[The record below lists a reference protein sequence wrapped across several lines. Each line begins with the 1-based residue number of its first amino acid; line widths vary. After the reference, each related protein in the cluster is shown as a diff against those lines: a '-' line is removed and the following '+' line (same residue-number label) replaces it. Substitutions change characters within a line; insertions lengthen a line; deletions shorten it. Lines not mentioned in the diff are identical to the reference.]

1 MKISLVSDLHLEF
14 GYQSL
19 PGGDVLILAGD
30 VAEARSI
37 SKHHHSTKLLSDE
50 PDEHYRCSE
59 FFYHE
64 CAKYKK
70 VFYVMGNH
78 EHYHNKFWKTYE
90 ELKSVIPDNVS
101 LLENQ
106 HEVYEG
112 ICFVGATLWTD
123 MNRSDPVTLTAMK
136 TYMND
141 YRLITY
147 HYPEYD
153 TYHKMDPMDTVRIH
167 YKSKEYIKQT
177 VQQYQDMPVVVI
189 THMAPSFASVSERFR
204 HDRISNGAYASDL
217 SHLILDNPNIR
228 VWCHGHMHDATDY
241 MIGDTRVVSNPRGY
255 VGYEDTDGFDPNFS
269 FEL

>member
-1 MKISLVSDLHLEF
+1 MKINLVSDLHLEF

-37 SKHHHSTKLLSDE
+37 QKHHHSTKIVSDV

-78 EHYHNKFWKTYE
+78 EHYHNKFWKTYDDI
-90 ELKSVIPDNVS
+90 KSMMPSNVT

-123 MNRSDPVTLTAMK
+123 MN
-136 TYMND
+136 
-141 YRLITY
+141 
-147 HYPEYD
+147 
-153 TYHKMDPMDTVRIH
+153 
-167 YKSKEYIKQT
+167 
-177 VQQYQDMPVVVI
+177 
-189 THMAPSFASVSERFR
+189 
-204 HDRISNGAYASDL
+204 
-217 SHLILDNPNIR
+217 
-228 VWCHGHMHDATDY
+228 
-241 MIGDTRVVSNPRGY
+241 
-255 VGYEDTDGFDPNFS
+255 
-269 FEL
+269 